1 MKPDNKRSKLTKP
14 NSLKEEIVDSSILED
29 QVEYV
34 DEDSENDCLKSE
46 NQRKKEMREMEE
58 EFSGDEEDFEEV
70 VFLIDY

>member
-1 MKPDNKRSKLTKP
+1 MKPENKRSKLTKP

>member
-1 MKPDNKRSKLTKP
+1 MKPENKRSKLTKP
-14 NSLKEEIVDSSILED
+14 NSLKEEIADSSILED

>member
-1 MKPDNKRSKLTKP
+1 MKPENKRSKLTKP

-70 VFLIDY
+70 IFLIDY

>member
-1 MKPDNKRSKLTKP
+1 MKPENKRSKLTKP

-58 EFSGDEEDFEEV
+58 FSGDEEDFEEV